1 MLGPESECQIL
12 WQSNTTINDPTR
24 LETMP
29 KVPFKYHSF
38 WDVPRFIVCSVEGTE
53 LLLDASFDDALDEYA
68 PDYKVYVGP
77 PELDPASL
85 YWWARSPASESSY
98 IGSIPVNEI
107 EFDSSKR
114 QEIGTGPLLLLLL
127 QERDAGSKPPM
138 KAGSP
143 HE

>member
-1 MLGPESECQIL
+1 
-12 WQSNTTINDPTR
+12 
-24 LETMP
+24 MP
-29 KVPFKYHSF
+29 KVPFRYHSF
-38 WDVPRFIVCSVEGTE
+38 WDIPRFIVSSVEGTE

-68 PDYKVYVGP
+68 PEYKVYAGP

-107 EFDSSKR
+107 EFDSTKR
-114 QEIGTGPLLLLLL
+114 QEIETGPLLQLLR
-127 QERDAGSKPPM
+127 QRDARAKPPA
-138 KAGSP
+138 KIGSP